1 MTLLVGLVADV
12 LISWKLSAPEV
23 PAEPVLASAIP
34 APLMATAAAA
44 AAIVAVMVLR
54 MTGSP
59 SVLLAGVAAAGAA
72 GGPAVVTQ
80 PRVRAGAAAAHR
92 QRYVSGRAGIDYV
105 AVDRR
110 R

>member
-12 LISWKLSAPEV
+12 VISWKLSAPEV

-34 APLMATAAAA
+34 APLMAAAAAA

-59 SVLLAGVAAAGAA
+59 SVLLSGVAAAGAA
-72 GGPAVVTQ
+72 VRPAVVMQ
-80 PRVRAGAAAAHR
+80 PTVREGARAHIGSDTYPGLR
-92 QRYVSGRAGIDYV
+92 ELTT
-105 AVDRR
+105 
-110 R
+110 